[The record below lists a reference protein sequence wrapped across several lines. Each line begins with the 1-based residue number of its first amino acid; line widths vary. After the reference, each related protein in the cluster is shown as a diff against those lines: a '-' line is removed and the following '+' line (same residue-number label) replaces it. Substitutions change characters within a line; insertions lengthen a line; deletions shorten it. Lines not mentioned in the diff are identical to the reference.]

1 MKIRDGFVSNSS
13 SGSFIFPEGMT
24 VDDVWRVLEKTE
36 VFLTDLEGKDVSCG
50 LENIR
55 VFDSTYEGRYWNFE
69 DQLWISHRDPKK
81 YYGRVIADTEED
93 NSCPWTFHE
102 ILTNV
107 IKAEYFHHG
116 G

>member
-69 DQLWISHRDPKK
+69 DQLWITVAHGLFMRFLLMLLKLNIFTM
-81 YYGRVIADTEED
+81 GV
-93 NSCPWTFHE
+93 
-102 ILTNV
+102 NV
-107 IKAEYFHHG
+107 C
-116 G
+116 